1 MKKYLFTAV
10 VASAMTFASCNDYL
24 DINQDPNSPG
34 IDDVTSSML
43 FPGAETAIANYYG
56 GYYRTVGGYV
66 AEHYAQLFGTS
77 NYVGYSQFAVSS
89 SLSSSAYSNL
99 CTRALFNLNTAL
111 EKAEREGDNGTVLA
125 CTVLRVATYQLF
137 VDAYGE
143 IPYAEGLDIE
153 NLSPKYDDGKDIYA
167 ALIGELDA
175 AVAHT
180 SAGDQVCTNFLLPDE
195 TAGEWI
201 KVANALKLRLLM
213 RESNVVD
220 VKSQLAQ
227 LVAQNNFPEGDTEW
241 NCYVA
246 DADGAAN
253 PFYAQELATF
263 GAQKNVALNL
273 ALYAVMNESD
283 DSRMQATWQPNG
295 SGSYTGGVSGTNYP
309 GSTDYPSSYW
319 CMPNIK
325 YNTPVTL
332 ISRSEIDF
340 FLCEYEARYGSP
352 AKAAEHYENA
362 IRASFESTGADVAD
376 VDRVIA
382 AYPWNAA
389 DWKRVVG
396 IQKWVALSCC
406 NNFEAWCEMRRLGY
420 PAFGT
425 VSGDQIYNV
434 NTKVLNTDALTAGC
448 LYTPIQYSTRLGANK
463 VLQRFDYPECSIS
476 RNSKAPAVKSP
487 AAPVFWAQQQ

>member
-10 VASAMTFASCNDYL
+10 VASAMTLASCNDYL
-24 DINQDPNSPG
+24 DINKDPNSPG
-34 IDDVTSSML
+34 TDDVTSSML
-43 FPGAETAIANYYG
+43 FPGAETAFANYYG
-56 GYYRTVGGYV
+56 GYFRTVGGYV

-77 NYVGYSQFAVSS
+77 NYINYSQFAVSS
-89 SLSSSAYSNL
+89 SLSSAAYSNT
-99 CTRALFNLNTAL
+99 CTRTIFNLNTARA
-111 EKAEREGDNGTVLA
+111 KAEADGDMGTALA
-125 CTVLRVATYQLF
+125 CTVLRVAAYQLF

-143 IPYAEGLDIE
+143 IPYSEGLDIE

-167 ALIGELDA
+167 ALIGELNA
-175 AVAHT
+175 AMAKV
-180 SAGDQVCTNFLLPDE
+180 SNNDIVCTNFLLPE
-195 TAGEWI
+195 QPAGEWV

-227 LVAQNNFPEGDTEW
+227 LVAENNFPEGDTEW
-241 NCYVA
+241 NCYVT

-273 ALYAVMNESD
+273 ALYAVMNASN
-283 DSRMQATWQPNG
+283 DSRMQAAWQANG
-295 SGSYTGGVSGTNYP
+295 SGTYTGGVSGTNYP
-309 GSTDYPSSYW
+309 GSTDYPASYW

-325 YNTPVTL
+325 YNTPVTF

-340 FLCEYEARYGSP
+340 FLCEYEARYGS
-352 AKAAEHYENA
+352 ATKAAQHYEDA
-362 IRASFESTGADVAD
+362 VRASFASTGATGAEQVL
-376 VDRVIA
+376 A
-382 AYPWNAA
+382 AYPWNAS
-389 DWKRVVG
+389 DWKRIVG

-420 PAFGT
+420 PTFGN

-434 NTKVLNTDALTAGC
+434 NTKVLNADALTPGC
-448 LYTPIQYSTRLGANK
+448 LYTPIQYNSRLGANK

-487 AAPVFWAQQQ
+487 STPVFWAKQQ